1 MLMMPQDLFSRPA
14 PDIAVLEQRRDIP
27 ALISRL
33 ASREPDV
40 QVAAAEA
47 LARMGSPAT
56 GPLIAAL
63 GTRNRAMRLGIIAA
77 LGQIGDV
84 QALDALAGLTK
95 DQSSEIRWQAC
106 IALGQ
111 IEGGDAVPPLLP
123 SLRDG
128 DKYVRYASAVSLKK
142 AGYVPG
148 TDDDR
153 AWFSAGMQDWE
164 QLAALRDP
172 AVTVLT
178 SLLSD
183 SDADVRCKA
192 ARALGSVG
200 SSDAGPALLHA
211 LGDEDRQVRWE
222 AMLASQ
228 KCGVPAILLPRGLCR
243 RPRLRKNPLVAGVL
257 NFLLPGLGYGYLGKW
272 WGIMIFQI
280 DITATVWIFKYY
292 GEANTY
298 GILFPLYIIL
308 GLHAWYITKKMPE
321 EPP

>member
-1 MLMMPQDLFSRPA
+1 MVPQDLFSKPA
-14 PDIAVLEQRRDIP
+14 PDIAALEEQRDIP
-27 ALISRL
+27 ALIRHL
-33 ASREPDV
+33 ASANPAD
-40 QVAAAEA
+40 QAAAAEA
-47 LARMGSPAT
+47 LARIGSPAT

-63 GTRNRAMRLGIIAA
+63 TTRNRARRLGIIAA

-95 DQSSEIRWQAC
+95 DPSSEIRWQAC

-111 IEGGDAVPPLLP
+111 IAGGGAILILHS
-123 SLRDG
+123 SLRDR
-128 DKYVRYASAVSLKK
+128 DKYVRYASAVSLDK
-142 AGYVPG
+142 AGYVPE

-153 AWFSAGMQDWE
+153 AWFFAGIQDWE
-164 QLAALRDP
+164 QLTALCDP
-172 AVTVLT
+172 AVPVLT

-183 SDADVRCKA
+183 PDADLRRKA
-192 ARALGSVG
+192 ARALGAIG

-228 KCGVPAILLPRGLCR
+228 KCGVPSMLLPRGLCR
-243 RPRLRKNPLVAGVL
+243 RPRLRKNPHIAGVL

-308 GLHAWYITKKMPE
+308 GVHAWYITKKMPE

>member
-1 MLMMPQDLFSRPA
+1 MLMVLQNLFLGRT
-14 PDIAVLEQRRDIP
+14 PDIALLEERRDS
-27 ALISRL
+27 AGLIRHL
-33 ASREPDV
+33 AYGEPDV
-40 QVAAAEA
+40 QVAAVEA

-56 GPLIAAL
+56 DPLIAAL
-63 GTRNRAMRLGIIAA
+63 KTRNRARRLGIIAA

-111 IEGGDAVPPLLP
+111 IAGSDVVPALLFG
-123 SLRDG
+123 LRDR
-128 DKYVRYASAVSLKK
+128 DKYVRYASAFSLKK
-142 AGYVPG
+142 AGYIPE

-164 QLAALRDP
+164 QLALLRDP
-172 AVTVLT
+172 AVPVLIT
-178 SLLSD
+178 LLSD
-183 SDADVRCKA
+183 LDADLRRKA
-192 ARALGSVG
+192 ARTLGAIG
-200 SSDAGPALLHA
+200 SSDAGSALIHA
-211 LGDEDRQVRWE
+211 LGDEDRQVRWD

-228 KCGVPAILLPRGLCR
+228 QCGVPSMLLPRGLCR
-243 RPRLRKNPLVAGVL
+243 RPRYRKNPLVAGVL

-298 GILFPLYIIL
+298 GILFPIYIVL

>member
-1 MLMMPQDLFSRPA
+1 MLMVLQDLFPERTPN
-14 PDIAVLEQRRDIP
+14 IGVLEEQRDIP
-27 ALISRL
+27 ALIHHL
-33 ASREPDV
+33 ASREPEV

-47 LARMGSPAT
+47 LARLGSPAT

-63 GTRNRAMRLGIIAA
+63 ETRNRARRLGIIAA

-95 DQSSEIRWQAC
+95 DPVSEIRWQAC

-111 IEGGDAVPPLLP
+111 IEGTGAIPVLLS
-123 SLRDG
+123 SLRDQ
-128 DKYVRYASAVSLKK
+128 DRYVRYASAVSLSK
-142 AGYVPG
+142 AGYVPE

-153 AWFSAGMQDWE
+153 AWYAAGMQDWE
-164 QLAALRDP
+164 RLTAFGAP
-172 AVTVLT
+172 AVPVLT
-178 SLLSD
+178 RLLTD
-183 SDADVRCKA
+183 PDADLRRKA
-192 ARALGSVG
+192 ARALGGIG
-200 SSDAGPALLHA
+200 SSDAGPALVHA

-228 KCGVPAILLPRGLCR
+228 KCGVPPMLLPRGLCR
-243 RPRLRKNPLVAGVL
+243 RPRLRKNPLVAGIL

-308 GLHAWYITKKMPE
+308 GVHAWYITKKMPGE
-321 EPP
+321 AP

>member
-1 MLMMPQDLFSRPA
+1 MWMVQDMFLGRT
-14 PDIAVLEQRRDIP
+14 PDIAVLEEQRDIP
-27 ALISRL
+27 GLIRHL
-33 ASREPDV
+33 ASRESGV

-47 LARMGSPAT
+47 LARMGSTVT

-63 GTRNRAMRLGIIAA
+63 TTRNQARRLGIIAA

-95 DQSSEIRWQAC
+95 DPNSEIRWQAC

-111 IEGGDAVPPLLP
+111 IAGGGAVPVLLS
-123 SLRDG
+123 SLRDR
-128 DKYVRYASAVSLKK
+128 DKYVRYASAVSLEK
-142 AGYVPG
+142 AGYVPE

-153 AWFSAGMQDWE
+153 AWFSAGIQDWE
-164 QLAALRDP
+164 QLTSLGDS
-172 AVTVLT
+172 AVPVLT
-178 SLLSD
+178 VLLSD
-183 SDADVRCKA
+183 PDTDLRRKA
-192 ARALGSVG
+192 ARALGAIG
-200 SSDAGPALLHA
+200 SSNAGPALLQA

-222 AMLASQ
+222 AMLASE
-228 KCGVPAILLPRGLCR
+228 KCGVPAMLLPRGLCR

>member
-1 MLMMPQDLFSRPA
+1 MVPQDLFSRPA
-14 PDIAVLEQRRDIP
+14 PDIAVLEEQRDIS
-27 ALISRL
+27 ALIRHL
-33 ASREPDV
+33 ASANPAD
-40 QVAAAEA
+40 QVSAAEA

-63 GTRNRAMRLGIIAA
+63 TTRNRARRLGIIAA

-95 DQSSEIRWQAC
+95 DKSSEIRYQAC

-111 IEGGDAVPPLLP
+111 IEGGGAVPVLLT
-123 SLRDG
+123 SLRDR
-128 DKYVRYASAVSLKK
+128 DKYVRHASAVSLNK
-142 AGYVPG
+142 AGYVPE

-153 AWFSAGMQDWE
+153 AWFAAGMQDWE
-164 QLAALRDP
+164 RLTALRNA
-172 AVTVLT
+172 AVPVLT

-183 SDADVRCKA
+183 PDADLRRKA
-192 ARALGSVG
+192 VRALGAIG

-228 KCGVPAILLPRGLCR
+228 KCEVPSMLLPRGLCR

-308 GLHAWYITKKMPE
+308 GMHAWYITKKMPE
-321 EPP
+321 EPS

>member
-1 MLMMPQDLFSRPA
+1 MVPQDLFSRPV
-14 PDIAVLEQRRDIP
+14 PDIAVLEERRDIP
-27 ALISRL
+27 ALIRHLS
-33 ASREPDV
+33 SREPDI
-40 QVAAAEA
+40 QLAAAEA
-47 LARMGSPAT
+47 LARIGSPAT

-63 GTRNRAMRLGIIAA
+63 TTRNRVRRLGIIAA
-77 LGQIGDV
+77 LGQIGDI

-95 DQSSEIRWQAC
+95 GQSSEIRWQAC
-106 IALGQ
+106 IGLGQ
-111 IEGGDAVPPLLP
+111 IESGGAVPVLL
-123 SLRDG
+123 SALRDR
-128 DKYVRYASAVSLKK
+128 DKYVRYASAVSLNK
-142 AGYVPG
+142 AGYVPEAE
-148 TDDDR
+148 DDR

-164 QLAALRDP
+164 RLIALRDAAIP
-172 AVTVLT
+172 VLAN
-178 SLLSD
+178 LLSD
-183 SDADVRCKA
+183 PDADLRRKA
-192 ARALGSVG
+192 ARALGAIG
-200 SSDAGPALLHA
+200 SSDAGPALLYA
-211 LGDEDRQVRWE
+211 LGDQDRQVRWE

-228 KCGVPAILLPRGLCR
+228 KCGVPSMLLPRGLCR
-243 RPRLRKNPLVAGVL
+243 RPRLRKNPLIAGVL

>member
-1 MLMMPQDLFSRPA
+1 MSTVPQDLFSRPV
-14 PDIAVLEQRRDIP
+14 PDIALLEERRDIP
-27 ALISRL
+27 ALIRHL
-33 ASREPDV
+33 ASREPDI
-40 QVAAAEA
+40 QAAAAEA

-56 GPLIAAL
+56 GLLIAAL
-63 GTRNRAMRLGIIAA
+63 TTRNRARRLGIIAA
-77 LGQIGDV
+77 LGQIGNV

-95 DQSSEIRWQAC
+95 DPSSEIRWQTC

-111 IEGGDAVPPLLP
+111 IEGGGAVPFLIS
-123 SLRDG
+123 SLRDR
-128 DKYVRYASAVSLKK
+128 DKYVRYASTVSLSK
-142 AGYVPG
+142 AGYVPE

-164 QLAALRDP
+164 QLTALRNA
-172 AVTVLT
+172 AVPVLI

-183 SDADVRCKA
+183 PDADLRRKA
-192 ARALGSVG
+192 ARALGAIG

-228 KCGVPAILLPRGLCR
+228 KCGVPSMHLPRGLCR
-243 RPRLRKNPLVAGVL
+243 RPRLRKNPLIAGIL